1 MEIKSRYGVKTRLDR
16 RQEQGLIMN
25 KNKVW
30 SEIAKKV
37 YEKREQ
43 GLMGDKIKKMRTRRT
58 FINEGLIYIQEKQK
72 VSSEKWDYY
81 LGRKCWIW
89 T

>member
-1 MEIKSRYGVKTRLDR
+1 MVGDESKVWLEIKSRYGVKTRLDR

-58 FINEGLIYIQEKQK
+58 FING
-72 VSSEKWDYY
+72 
-81 LGRKCWIW
+81 
-89 T
+89 